1 MKTLLRIQFGLLVL
15 VLVLAGALTSCSL
28 LIGLRQTNPNG
39 HVPNIVEKW
48 WMEQQADN
56 NSR

>member
-1 MKTLLRIQFGLLVL
+1 MKTLLLI
-15 VLVLAGALTSCSL
+15 LATLSLTSCSL

-39 HVPNIVEKW
+39 YTPTVVEKW
-48 WMEQQADN
+48 WLEQQADN